1 MARPRRHARPTRS
14 LFDAPLA
21 TTRVARQHS
30 WVRLHRAGYSP
41 LYSGSSGENRFDT
54 PGSGT
59 LYLARKIEGSFV
71 EVFCRTPHRGTS
83 RITEAHLEQ
92 YRVAEFRSSR
102 GLKLVDLA
110 GKGLVKM
117 GLDARLATGSY
128 KLAQEWAGAFQEH
141 PDQPDGILYRS
152 RHDPKQRLAAIFER
166 AQPVFE
172 LNQCGTLRDYLGDD
186 FYVLLDRYQVA
197 LL

>member
-1 MARPRRHARPTRS
+1 
-14 LFDAPLA
+14 
-21 TTRVARQHS
+21 
-30 WVRLHRAGYSP
+30 
-41 LYSGSSGENRFDT
+41 
-54 PGSGT
+54 
-59 LYLARKIEGSFV
+59 
-71 EVFCRTPHRGTS
+71 
-83 RITEAHLEQ
+83 
-92 YRVAEFRSSR
+92 
-102 GLKLVDLA
+102 
-110 GKGLVKM
+110 M
-117 GLDARLATGSY
+117 GLDARLLATGSY

-141 PDQPDGILYRS
+141 PDQLDGILYRS

>member
-14 LFDAPLA
+14 FFDAPLA
-21 TTRVARQHS
+21 TTRVAGEHS

-41 LYSGSSGENRFDT
+41 MYFGSSGENRFDA

-59 LYLARKIEGSFV
+59 LYLARKIQGSFV
-71 EVFCRTPHRGTS
+71 EVFCRTAHRGTS

-102 GLKLVDLA
+102 ALRLVDLA
-110 GKGLVKM
+110 GQGLVKM

-128 KLAQEWAGAFQEH
+128 KLAREWAAACQEH
-141 PDQPDGILYRS
+141 PDHADGILYRC

-172 LNQCGTLRDYLGDD
+172 MNQCGTLRDYLGDD
-186 FYVLLDRYQVA
+186 FYGLLDRYQVA